1 MMIFLIIALIFV
13 IAIAFTAILELR
25 KTKEQLLNELV
36 VKKDLI
42 TELELKKAK
51 IIEMQAKVDKIKEE
65 KESMAEILGKQI
77 EVYEETLLSNK
88 KDIANYKRKIT
99 NLEKKI
105 NK

>member
-1 MMIFLIIALIFV
+1 MMIFLIIALI
-13 IAIAFTAILELR
+13 AISITAILGIR
-25 KTKEQLLNELV
+25 KAHRELLNEIII
-36 VKKDLI
+36 KQQDLM
-42 TELELKKAK
+42 TEVELKKAK